1 MLLALVTVLAVSADL
16 GPVDA
21 FVRAEMERQKVPGVA
36 VAIVRGGEVVEA
48 QGYGLA
54 NVEHQ
59 VAVKPETIFQ
69 SGSVGKQFTSTVV
82 MLLVEEGKLALSD
95 PLTKFFPKAPAAWR
109 GITVRH
115 LLTHT
120 SGIPDYAGETLDL
133 PQGLHRGGARAALA
147 FGLKLEF
154 PPGSRWSYSNT
165 GYVLLGIIVGKVSG
179 RFYGD
184 LLAERVFAP
193 LGMKT
198 ARVISEEDIVPNRAA
213 GYRLVD
219 GELKN
224 QEWVAPK
231 LNTTADGSLYLS
243 VLDLVA
249 WDRGLR
255 AGAVLKPASW
265 DEVYTPVRLNSGRT
279 YPYGFGWDV
288 SETAGQKVHRHGG
301 AWQGF
306 KSGIARFLGSD
317 LTVIVLANLA
327 QADPMRFV
335 DGIAGLLDPRLATP
349 ELPIADTEPQVTA
362 RLRELLAA
370 AARGSSTRD
379 FAYVGWPFPTP
390 HSSGKPSGAS
400 GRRRR
405 CAPSSAGTWG
415 TTASTPTTWTTARS
429 PSASSS
435 PSPRT
440 ARSPGCRSARGRLL
454 DDLQPHLAR
463 AGADEADRLRGAAR
477 EVDGAA
483 LVRGEAVV
491 DRGRRRSCRWSGR

>member
-1 MLLALVTVLAVSADL
+1 MLLALVTVLALSADL
-16 GPVDA
+16 GPVDT
-21 FVRAEMERQKVPGVA
+21 FVRAEMDRQKVPGVA
-36 VAIVRGGEVVEA
+36 VAIVRGGEVVKA

-59 VAVKPETIFQ
+59 VAVRPETIFQ
-69 SGSVGKQFTSTVV
+69 SGSVGKQFTSTAV

-95 PLTKFFPKAPAAWR
+95 PLTKFFPEAPAPWR

-120 SGIPDYAGETLDL
+120 SGLPDYGPETVDYRKDYTEEEL
-133 PQGLHRGGARAALA
+133 ARLA

-154 PPGSRWSYSNT
+154 APGSRWNYSNT
-165 GYVLLGIIVGKVSG
+165 GYVLLGIIVGKASG

-198 ARVISEEDIVPNRAA
+198 ARVISEADIVPNRAA

-219 GELKN
+219 GQLKN

-265 DEVYTPVRLNSGRT
+265 EAVLTPVRLNSGRP
-279 YPYGFGWDV
+279 YPYGFGWAV
-288 SETAGQKVHRHGG
+288 EETAGQAVHRHDG

-317 LTVIVLANLA
+317 LTVVVLANLA
-327 QADPMRFV
+327 EADPTRFV
-335 DGIAGLLDPRLATP
+335 DGIAALLDSRLAKP
-349 ELPIADTEPQVTA
+349 ELAPIADTEPKVTD

-370 AARGSSTRD
+370 AAQGKLEPGD
-379 FAYVGWPFPTP
+379 FAYV
-390 HSSGKPSGAS
+390 
-400 GRRRR
+400 
-405 CAPSSAGTWG
+405 
-415 TTASTPTTWTTARS
+415 
-429 PSASSS
+429 
-435 PSPRT
+435 
-440 ARSPGCRSARGRLL
+440 
-454 DDLQPHLAR
+454 R
-463 AGADEADRLRGAAR
+463 AGFFPQAADQLRQ
-477 EVDGAA
+477 A
-483 LVRGEAVV
+483 LGSLGPPTALRPLERR
-491 DRGRRRSCRWSGR
+491 DRGDDRVHTYDVDYGSKPFRVVLALAPDGKVAQLSVRPR

>member
-1 MLLALVTVLAVSADL
+1 MLLALVTVLALSADL

-21 FVRAEMERQKVPGVA
+21 FVQTEMDRQKVPGVA
-36 VAIVRGGEVVEA
+36 VAIVRGGEVVKA

-69 SGSVGKQFTSTVV
+69 SGSVGKQFTSSVV

-95 PLTKFFPKAPAAWR
+95 PLTKFFPDAPPAWA

-120 SGIPDYAGETLDL
+120 SGLPDYGPETVDYRKDYTEEEL
-133 PQGLHRGGARAALA
+133 AKLA

-154 PPGSRWSYSNT
+154 APGARWSYSNT
-165 GYVLLGIIVGKVSG
+165 GYVLLGLVVGKASG

-198 ARVISEEDIVPNRAA
+198 ARIISEADIVPNRAA
-213 GYRLVD
+213 GYQLVD
-219 GELKN
+219 GQLKN

-265 DEVYTPVRLNSGRT
+265 EAVYTPVRLSSGRT
-279 YPYGFGWDV
+279 YPYGFGWEV
-288 SETAGQKVHRHGG
+288 EETAGQAVHRHGG

-335 DGIAGLLDPRLATP
+335 DGIAGLLDSRLATP
-349 ELPIADTEPQVTA
+349 ELTPIADTEPQVTA
-362 RLRELLAA
+362 RLQELLAS
-370 AARGSSTRD
+370 AARGKLDPGD
-379 FAYVGWPFPTP
+379 FAYV
-390 HSSGKPSGAS
+390 
-400 GRRRR
+400 
-405 CAPSSAGTWG
+405 
-415 TTASTPTTWTTARS
+415 
-429 PSASSS
+429 
-435 PSPRT
+435 
-440 ARSPGCRSARGRLL
+440 
-454 DDLQPHLAR
+454 R
-463 AGADEADRLRGAAR
+463 AGFFPHAAAQLR
-477 EVDGAA
+477 EVLGSLGPPTALRPLERRDLGDDRVHTYDVDYGSKPFRVVLVLAPDGKVAG
-483 LVRGEAVV
+483 LSVRP
-491 DRGRRRSCRWSGR
+491 R

>member
-1 MLLALVTVLAVSADL
+1 VVVLLALVTVLALSADL

-21 FVRAEMERQKVPGVA
+21 FVQTERDRQKVPGVA
-36 VAIVRGGEVVEA
+36 VAIVRGGEVVKA

-59 VAVKPETIFQ
+59 VAVRPETIFQ
-69 SGSVGKQFTSTVV
+69 SGSVGKQFTSTAV

-95 PLTKFFPKAPAAWR
+95 PLTRFFPEAPAPWR

-120 SGIPDYAGETLDL
+120 SGLPDYGPETVDYRKDYTEEEL
-133 PQGLHRGGARAALA
+133 ARLA

-154 PPGSRWSYSNT
+154 APGSRWNYSNT

-198 ARVISEEDIVPNRAA
+198 ARVISEADIVPNRAA

-219 GELKN
+219 GQLKN

-231 LNTTADGSLYLS
+231 LNTTAAGSLYLS

-265 DEVYTPVRLNSGRT
+265 GAVLTPVRLNSGRP
-279 YPYGFGWDV
+279 YPYGFAWGV
-288 SETAGQKVHRHGG
+288 EETAGQAVHRHGG

-306 KSGIARFLGSD
+306 TSAIARFLGSD
-317 LTVIVLANLA
+317 LTVVVLANLA
-327 QADPMRFV
+327 EADPTRFV
-335 DGIAGLLDPRLATP
+335 DGIASLLDSRLAKP
-349 ELPIADTEPQVTA
+349 ELAPIADTEPTSGP
-362 RLRELLAA
+362 
-370 AARGSSTRD
+370 GS
-379 FAYVGWPFPTP
+379 FPRAPT
-390 HSSGKPSGAS
+390 SSGRLSGAS

-405 CAPSSAGTWG
+405 CAPSSAGTSA

-429 PSASSS
+429 PSAPSSL
-435 PSPRT
+435 SPRT
-440 ARSPGCRSARGRLL
+440 ARSPSCRCGRGR
-454 DDLQPHLAR
+454 
-463 AGADEADRLRGAAR
+463 AAI
-477 EVDGAA
+477 A
-483 LVRGEAVV
+483 GEATRRPRAAPGPFL
-491 DRGRRRSCRWSGR
+491 DR

>member
-1 MLLALVTVLAVSADL
+1 MLLALVTVLALSADL

-21 FVRAEMERQKVPGVA
+21 FVQTERDRQKVPGVA
-36 VAIVRGGEVVEA
+36 VAIVRGGEVVKA

-59 VAVKPETIFQ
+59 VAVRPETIFQ
-69 SGSVGKQFTSTVV
+69 SGSVGKQFTSTAV

-95 PLTKFFPKAPAAWR
+95 PLTRFFPEAPAPWR

-120 SGIPDYAGETLDL
+120 SGLPDYGPETVDYRKDYTEEEL
-133 PQGLHRGGARAALA
+133 ARLA

-154 PPGSRWSYSNT
+154 APGSRWNYSNT

-198 ARVISEEDIVPNRAA
+198 ARVISEADIVPNRAA

-219 GELKN
+219 GQLKN

-265 DEVYTPVRLNSGRT
+265 EAVLTPVRLNSGRP
-279 YPYGFGWDV
+279 YPYGFGWGV
-288 SETAGQKVHRHGG
+288 EETAGQAVHRHGG

-306 KSGIARFLGSD
+306 TSGIARMLGSD
-317 LTVIVLANLA
+317 LTVVVLANLA
-327 QADPMRFV
+327 EADPMRFV
-335 DGIAGLLDPRLATP
+335 DGIASLLDSRLAKP
-349 ELPIADTEPQVTA
+349 ELAPIADTEPKVTD

-370 AARGSSTRD
+370 AAQGKLEPGD
-379 FAYVGWPFPTP
+379 FAYV
-390 HSSGKPSGAS
+390 
-400 GRRRR
+400 
-405 CAPSSAGTWG
+405 
-415 TTASTPTTWTTARS
+415 
-429 PSASSS
+429 
-435 PSPRT
+435 
-440 ARSPGCRSARGRLL
+440 
-454 DDLQPHLAR
+454 R
-463 AGADEADRLRGAAR
+463 AGFFPQGADQLRQDLGSLGPPTALRPLERRDLGDDRVHTYD
-477 EVDGAA
+477 VDYGSKPFRAVLA
-483 LVRGEAVV
+483 LAPDGKVAGLSVRP
-491 DRGRRRSCRWSGR
+491 R